1 VRRFKLKGIYLWSA
15 KTGPFIGFA
24 LLPKRP
30 QSQEVRAMRKSS
42 MLVFLAAMLIIFSS
56 TIASLSAQERKGSL
70 TGYAMDIN
78 HDPLVGARVELEPV
92 GYATVSDAQGKF
104 SISDLV
110 PNKYTLKISY
120 VGFKPFSREV
130 VITPGTIANVE
141 AVLDIGTVNQEIIV
155 RGERERGEVEAL
167 NRERTADNIVQ
178 VLSAEVITSLPNTNI
193 ADAVGRLPSV
203 SLERDEG
210 EGKYVQIRGTEPRLS
225 NVTIDGVHVAS
236 PEGVRNVKLDAIP
249 ADLIDSVEINKTLS
263 ANQEGDAIGGSV
275 NLVTKKPPEQPFI
288 SLNAMGGFTPISGG
302 RTLDQFGGTYGRRF
316 GAERK
321 LGLLIGASYD
331 HNNRAINDLEPA
343 PSVHDFSGAGTDFR
357 PIFLGTDN
365 REYWYDR
372 TRFGFAGSADYKLG
386 KASLAY
392 VRGLFSQFYDYGEN
406 WNYSTAVG
414 NFTTDPS
421 TTDQTGSIGMNHFHR
436 TPQQQIY
443 SITAGANHTF
453 HNMLLTYEFSG
464 GRSKYEGGFPFAI
477 WHGLGPSSDA
487 NGNPNQDGV
496 QFAVD
501 VSNPHTP
508 KFPVVNG
515 LNIFDPAT
523 FQLGAILPWDDHIR
537 ERDFTGSISLTRP
550 YTVGSHL
557 SVFEVGFKARDADK
571 VRTGGREFLPYTG
584 AAPFPMTSALK
595 EVPNYTF
602 YFGVYKL
609 GPLSDYNKIQ
619 QFVNANSAS
628 FPDDPGSDHIGND
641 PNHYD
646 TSERVLA
653 GYVMNTITLGHVRLQ
668 GGVRLEGTQGSF
680 VGNQVLLNTDGSWN
694 STVPVPGEQTYVD
707 VLPSV
712 QFQYTFGSNTNL
724 RLAYG
729 RGIARPNFSDLPP
742 SALIDPSGL
751 ITSVTRGNPN
761 LKPTHAN
768 NFDILFEHY
777 LKSVGIIQA
786 GWFYKALT
794 DPIYNVTTV
803 PTTGQFAG
811 NRVTQPINGPSAHIT
826 GVEMAWEQHLSRLPG
841 LLSGAGVAAN
851 YSYTT
856 SQASFPVGFGRTDHP
871 ALLRQAP
878 NNWNFDATYDKG
890 PLSARMGLTHNDAN
904 IFSYLYQDGAPLG
917 IKGPLGDQYLYPH
930 TQVDAQASYR
940 IPRAHGIQAV
950 VSLLNLTNEVFGF
963 YFGSEQFPIQ
973 REYYGR
979 TVSIG
984 LRWTNSNAK

>member
-1 VRRFKLKGIYLWSA
+1 
-15 KTGPFIGFA
+15 
-24 LLPKRP
+24 
-30 QSQEVRAMRKSS
+30 MRKSS
-42 MLVFLAAMLIIFSS
+42 IVVFLAVVFFIFPFV
-56 TIASLSAQERKGSL
+56 IASMDAQERKGSL
-70 TGYAMDIN
+70 TGQATDIN
-78 HDPLVGARVELEPV
+78 HDPLVGARVELGPV
-92 GYATVSDAQGKF
+92 GYTTASDAQGKF
-104 SISDLV
+104 FVSDLV
-110 PNKYTLKISY
+110 PNKYTLTISY
-120 VGFKPFSREV
+120 VGFKTFSREV
-130 VITPGTIANVE
+130 VITPGTVANVE

-178 VLSAEVITSLPNTNI
+178 VLPAEVITSLPNTNI
-193 ADAVGRLPSV
+193 ADALGRLPSV

-263 ANQEGDAIGGSV
+263 ASQEGDAIGGSV

-316 GAERK
+316 GTEKK
-321 LGLLIGASYD
+321 LGFLIGASYD
-331 HNNRAINDLEPA
+331 HNNRAINDLEPV
-343 PSVHDFSGAGTDFR
+343 PDVHDFSNGLGTGFR
-357 PIFLGTDN
+357 PVFLGTDN

-406 WNYSTAVG
+406 WNYSTTVG
-414 NFTTDPS
+414 SFDNSPDPS
-421 TTDQTGSIGMNHFHR
+421 SPDATGSIGMNHFHR

-443 SITAGANHTF
+443 SITAGANHNF

-464 GRSKYEGGFPFAI
+464 GRSKYEGGFPFAS
-477 WHGLGPSSDA
+477 WSGPS
-487 NGNPNQDGV
+487 NV

-501 VSNPHTP
+501 TSNPHTP

-515 LNIFDPAT
+515 ASIFDPAAY
-523 FQLGAILPWDDHIR
+523 QLSFVLPWDDHIR
-537 ERDFTGSISLTRP
+537 ERDFTGSATLSRP
-550 YTVGSHL
+550 YSIGSHL
-557 SVFEVGFKARDADK
+557 SIFEVGFKARDADK
-571 VRTGGREFLPYTG
+571 VRTGGRQFRPYTG
-584 AAPFPMTSALK
+584 AAPFVMTSALK
-595 EVPNYTF
+595 EVPTYTY
-602 YFGVYKL
+602 YFGAYKL

-628 FPDDPGSDHIGND
+628 FPDDPASDRIGND
-641 PNHYD
+641 PNQYN

-680 VGNQVLLNTDGSWN
+680 LGNRVIVNPDGSWN

-712 QFQYTFGSNTNL
+712 QFQYTFGANTNL

-742 SALIDPSGL
+742 FAIIDPSSGNF
-751 ITSVTRGNPN
+751 TAVTLGNPN

-768 NFDILFEHY
+768 NYDILFEHY

-794 DPIYNVTTV
+794 DPIYSVTTN
-803 PTTGQFAG
+803 PTTGQFTG
-811 NRVTQPINGPSAHIT
+811 DRVFQPINGPSAHIT
-826 GVEMAWEQHLSRLPG
+826 GIEMAWEQHLSRLPG

-856 SQASFPVGFGRTDHP
+856 SQASFPSGFGRTDRP

-878 NNWNFDATYDKG
+878 NNWNLDATYDKG
-890 PLSARMGLTHNDAN
+890 PISARMGLTHNDAN
-904 IFSYLYQDGAPLG
+904 IFSYRFQDGAPLG

-940 IPRAHGIQAV
+940 IPHAHEIRAV
-950 VSLLNLTNEVFGF
+950 VSLLNLTNETFGF
-963 YFGSEQFPIQ
+963 YYGSEQFPIQ